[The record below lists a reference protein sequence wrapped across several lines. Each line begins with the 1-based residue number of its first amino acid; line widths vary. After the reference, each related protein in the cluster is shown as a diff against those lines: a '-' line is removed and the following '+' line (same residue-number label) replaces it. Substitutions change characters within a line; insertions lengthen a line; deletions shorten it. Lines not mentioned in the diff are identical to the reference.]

1 MAAPHLLADPA
12 ATPSADPAGAWLP
25 LSAAL
30 TAQIPAI
37 AGRDDLVVA
46 CAPGAGHGA
55 PGCYLPALARVEVDG
70 THLGARPCHRRPRPP
85 QRPGTLPRHLG
96 RADPRGRP
104 RRATAAGPPRSRP
117 PRRPPGPRQ
126 RSCWRSP
133 GSKPPSFAAAPG
145 DRRWLRASA
154 RPSSS

>member
-12 ATPSADPAGAWLP
+12 ATPSADPAGDWLP

-46 CAPGAGHGA
+46 CAPGAGHGSPA
-55 PGCYLPALARVEVDG
+55 CYLPALARVEVDG
-70 THLGARPCHRRPRPP
+70 THLGVDPATADPARPSDRERYPATWGALTHEAAHAAHSRWAAAIP
-85 QRPGTLPRHLG
+85 
-96 RADPRGRP
+96 
-104 RRATAAGPPRSRP
+104 ATAAPAWAEAAILLEESRIEARQL
-117 PRRPPGPRQ
+117 RRR
-126 RSCWRSP
+126 
-133 GSKPPSFAAAPG
+133 PG

-154 RPSSS
+154 T